1 MQEWYL
7 TLDPTMQVFWGCAI
21 ISSVVFA
28 VQAILTLIG
37 MDAHDAMDLDIADGD
52 TMDVGGGLSL
62 FSIRSLVNFF
72 VGFGWA
78 GVSFANDISSKALL
92 YFVAIV
98 IGLAFAYAYVFMRRK
113 LQKLESNGAYKIAD
127 CVGKTADVYL
137 RIPEKGKGKGKIQIS
152 INGSIHE
159 LDAISNGEEIPTG
172 AKVKVEAVEGSTVC
186 VVPQ

>member
-7 TLDPTMQVFWGCAI
+7 ALDPTMQVFWGCAI
-21 ISSVVFA
+21 ISSAVFA

-37 MDAHDAMDLDIADGD
+37 MDAHDAMALDIADGD

-78 GVSFANDISSKALL
+78 GVSFANDISSKAVL
-92 YFVAIV
+92 YFIAIV
-98 IGLAFAYAYVFMRRK
+98 IGLAFAYIYIFMRKK
-113 LQKLESNGAYKIAD
+113 LQKLETNGAYKLTD
-127 CVGKTADVYL
+127 TLGKSADVYL

-152 INGSIHE
+152 INGSVHE
-159 LDAISNGEEIPTG
+159 FDAVSKGDNIPTG
-172 AKVKVEAVEGSTVC
+172 AKVKVVEVEGNTVT